1 MERLARSRV
10 DKVLEIDHFIK
21 YQIQFRILLR
31 TILTKAEQFLLS
43 NQRKFVIDARSNS
56 DKSDRSESED
66 IQKSFDT
73 DSKYF
78 STLLEGTM
86 ISKRLNEDTQENE
99 QL

>member
-1 MERLARSRV
+1 MERLGRSRV

-21 YQIQFRILLR
+21 YQIQFRILLK

-56 DKSDRSESED
+56 DKSDLSESED

-78 STLLEGTM
+78 LKLLDGTVVT
-86 ISKRLNEDTQENE
+86 KRINEDT
-99 QL
+99 